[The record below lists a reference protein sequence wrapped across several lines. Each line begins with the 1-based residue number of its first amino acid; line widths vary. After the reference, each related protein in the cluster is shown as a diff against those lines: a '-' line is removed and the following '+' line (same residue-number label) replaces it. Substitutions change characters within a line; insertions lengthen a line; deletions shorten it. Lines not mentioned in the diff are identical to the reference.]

1 MPLHPAE
8 IHLTLYS
15 SQTTSATTIKMNSA
29 AAIRGQKGSDTI
41 PKILIA
47 DDNEL
52 TRTILARVLGQLGC
66 AVCGQAVDGKQAVE
80 MALRLKP
87 DMIILDIVLPELD
100 GLSATSEILKITPDP
115 PIILYSFH
123 ADARLEREGLRAGAR
138 RVISKGDPRSLMR
151 AVRELAFA
159 S

>member
-1 MPLHPAE
+1 LKE
-8 IHLTLYS
+8 IHSLKFAHRKA
-15 SQTTSATTIKMNSA
+15 ATK
-29 AAIRGQKGSDTI
+29 I

-52 TRTILARVLGQLGC
+52 TRAILSRIIGQLGC
-66 AVCGQAVDGKQAVE
+66 TVCGQAVDGKQAVE
-80 MALRLKP
+80 MAVRLKP
-87 DMIILDIVLPELD
+87 DVIILDIILPELD
-100 GLSATSEILKITPDP
+100 GLSATSEILKITPEP

>member
-1 MPLHPAE
+1 VTVPFGARKA
-8 IHLTLYS
+8 
-15 SQTTSATTIKMNSA
+15 AT
-29 AAIRGQKGSDTI
+29 AI
-41 PKILIA
+41 PNILIA

-66 AVCGQAVDGKQAVE
+66 TVCGQAVDGEQAVE

-87 DMIILDIVLPELD
+87 DLIILDIVMPGLD
-100 GLSATSEILKITPDP
+100 GLSATSEILKTTPEP

-123 ADARLEREGLRAGAR
+123 ADARLEREGLRAGAS

-151 AVRELAFA
+151 AIRELAFA
-159 S
+159 A